1 MTRGFMLLLV
11 ATLAIGC
18 DRDRSRPQRQ
28 DRTRRPSSHRPRPPR
43 PTADVT
49 RVRPATA
56 AQRAYDG
63 QRRAALLAIVA
74 RLDERF
80 RECLA
85 LATRGARDPAFRN
98 DWPRTREAFVGGL
111 GELRAKILAVDPLG
125 SRSWAA
131 GVANRLLHYLTV
143 RLPDAIWESWRSQPS
158 GALATRKSD
167 FGLISGRLRRYVER
181 LNPKPSRTP
190 KKDVP

>member
-1 MTRGFMLLLV
+1 MSRLITFWLV
-11 ATLAIGC
+11 VTLIPAC
-18 DRDRSRPQRQ
+18 SRDPKPQRQ
-28 DRTRRPSSHRPRPPR
+28 DRTRRSSPPPTRRPR

-49 RVRPATA
+49 RVKPATPSE
-56 AQRAYDG
+56 RAYD
-63 QRRAALLAIVA
+63 RKHRAQFLEILK

-85 LATRGARDPAFRN
+85 LASRGARDAAFRKQ
-98 DWPRTREAFVGGL
+98 WPQAREAFAAGL
-111 GELRAKILAVDPLG
+111 GGLRAKILAVDPLG
-125 SRSWAA
+125 TRSWAA

-158 GALATRKSD
+158 GALVTRKSD
-167 FGLISGRLRRYVER
+167 FALISARLRRYVEK
-181 LNPKPSRTP
+181 LNHNPSAPP